1 MPNPT
6 ANVARPTGRRT
17 AQQERNEKGF
27 LIDNDRD
34 FRDDLERNQGQEE

>member
-27 LIDNDRD
+27 LID